1 METSILRIGQAP
13 ALCKNGGMAYV
24 LLAYLLGSLVGG
36 LLFFPEVRALDLPG
50 GSGVYRRKGPWAAF
64 LVVVFDLGKGALAA
78 WLTPPEWRAWAA
90 GAVVAG
96 HNWPLFFRF
105 RGGGG
110 IAPSLGYFLAW
121 LPGETLLATA
131 LGLGVVGIYHLLYW
145 GRRRKGIYPIPFG
158 AIFGYLALLLLASPE
173 GRLGAFLAA
182 LLVGLRGLQIL
193 RGRW

>member
-1 METSILRIGQAP
+1 
-13 ALCKNGGMAYV
+13 MAYV

-36 LLFFPEVRALDLPG
+36 LLFFPEVRAKDLPG
-50 GSGVYRRKGPWAAF
+50 GSGVYRRKGPLAAL

-96 HNWPLFFRF
+96 HNWPLYFRF

-110 IAPSLGYFLAW
+110 SAPSLGYFLAW

-131 LGLGVVGIYHLLYW
+131 LGLGVAGVYHLLHW
-145 GRRRKGIYPIPFG
+145 GRRRRGIYPIPFG